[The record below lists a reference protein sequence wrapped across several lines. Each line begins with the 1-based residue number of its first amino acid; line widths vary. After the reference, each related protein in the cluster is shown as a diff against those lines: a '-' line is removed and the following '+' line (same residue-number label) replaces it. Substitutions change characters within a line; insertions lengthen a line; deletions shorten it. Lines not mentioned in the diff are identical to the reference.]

1 MITVAEARRIATA
14 RLSTK
19 QSVWA
24 AAVEPPVEDHAEPA
38 LKIVLR
44 PPTEKA
50 ALGDQ
55 ANAERW
61 AREWADVDTTQQ
73 VEVEWEIR
81 SWSSIGHQRIPVRAW
96 LWTPDALAAF
106 AGGQPEHTWK
116 RLSGRARAVIT
127 RLNGSA
133 EVRATIRKH
142 ASDLQSFDDDRFQ
155 TVLEVSK
162 WLVENPVRGL
172 RPRQLPIRGVDTKW
186 FAANRSIV
194 TDFVCAVTGRTDLG
208 IVDAEKLIRV
218 KVLDNQLA
226 GDGPTDFAGSAPKLG
241 RLRYEPEAVFVFENL
256 ECVLAMPEWPGA
268 IVVHGGGHAIDV
280 VRALPWVQSSPV
292 IYWGDMDSHGLAI
305 LHRLRSAHT
314 RVTSAMMDVDTL
326 LAHRDLW
333 MQDTKPNRGTFDT
346 LTEKERALLE
356 RLRDE
361 GDPMMEQERIP
372 WEVALAELR
381 IAWRTAISLAF
392 SPGS

>member
-24 AAVEPPVEDHAEPA
+24 AAVEAPVTGHAEPV

-55 ANAERW
+55 VEAERW
-61 AREWADVDTTQQ
+61 AREWADVDDVQP
-73 VEVEWEIR
+73 VEVEWETR
-81 SWSSIGHQRIPVRAW
+81 SWSSIGRQRIPVRAW
-96 LWTPDALAAF
+96 LPTADAVAAF
-106 AGGQPEHTWK
+106 AGGEPQRTWK
-116 RLSGRARAVIT
+116 RLSDRARAVIA
-127 RLNGSA
+127 RLDGSE
-133 EVRATIRKH
+133 EVRAAIRKH
-142 ASDLQSFDDDRFQ
+142 SSDLCSFDEDRFQ
-155 TVLEVSK
+155 TVLEVSE

-186 FAANRSIV
+186 FSANRSIV
-194 TDFVCAVTGRTDLG
+194 TDLVCALTGRTDLG
-208 IVDAEKLIRV
+208 IIDAEKLIRV
-218 KVLDNQLA
+218 KILDNRVA
-226 GDGPTDFAGSAPKLG
+226 GDGPTDFAGSAPELG
-241 RLRYEPEAVFVFENL
+241 RLTYRPEAVFVFENL

-292 IYWGDMDSHGLAI
+292 VYWGDMDSHGLAI

-314 RVTSAMMDVDTL
+314 RVTSALMDVDTL

-333 MQDTKPNRGTFDT
+333 MKDAKPNRGTFDT
-346 LTEKERALLE
+346 LTEEERALLE

-381 IAWRTAISLAF
+381 IAWRTATCRAF
-392 SPGS
+392 SPGV